1 MTSRISYYAL
11 YRTADRKPPPGGLM
25 IHELNL
31 YRNRIVFW
39 DHETRGWVLNTA
51 VGVRMLW
58 DDEDAEQTRKVSREE
73 AEEIARSLGGTLPS
87 EEELH
92 RIVLESEAAKG
103 LPPLAGE

>member
-1 MTSRISYYAL
+1 MASRISYYAV
-11 YRTADRKPPPGGLM
+11 YRTADRNPPPVNLM
-25 IHELNL
+25 INDFNL
-31 YRNRIVFW
+31 YRNRILFW
-39 DHETRGWVLNTA
+39 DHETRGWVLDTA

-58 DDEDAEQTRKVSREE
+58 DDEKEEQTRMVSREE